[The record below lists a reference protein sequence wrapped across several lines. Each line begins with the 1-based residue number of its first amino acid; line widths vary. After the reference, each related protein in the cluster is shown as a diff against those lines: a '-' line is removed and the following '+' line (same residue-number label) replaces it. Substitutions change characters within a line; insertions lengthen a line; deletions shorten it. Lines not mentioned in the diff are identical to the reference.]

1 MRWQAFVAAPV
12 AALSVSAYAAQ
23 YFTVEQ
29 AQAQMFPGA
38 RMTHLPLKLDDTV
51 RAQLRDASGIHE
63 RFNEDGVWK
72 VDGGGWFIV
81 DKVVG
86 KHEMITYAVSLT
98 ATGAVRDVE
107 IMDYRETYGYE
118 VRNADWRAQFAG
130 RTAAD
135 PVKLG
140 KDIRNVSGATLSCK
154 HVTQGVRRVLALYRL
169 ALSKR

>member
-38 RMTHLPLKLDDTV
+38 RLAHVPLKLDETV